1 MTQVWEH
8 SQATGGQLLV
18 LLAIADFADDH
29 GKAWPS
35 VSTLAKKSRITKRHT
50 QKAIKQ
56 LKDMGELVVDQ
67 GASGH
72 WGTNLY
78 RITLK
83 PKGVSKCHQG
93 GELEAT
99 GGVASDAKGGEL
111 EATQSVINR
120 HKNHRVRKTPSL
132 NNPDSRIKEFFT
144 WWDIEYRRRI
154 GEPYVINGGKDG
166 ALIKNL
172 LRTFDL
178 PKLQKYA
185 LGFLDSKD
193 SWVQEHG
200 GYTIG
205 VFASQINKLIS
216 TSGGTQIQP
225 KPKEKPNADLS
236 YN

>member
-8 SQATGGQLLV
+8 SRAAGGQLLV
-18 LLAIADFADDH
+18 LLAIADFADDY

-35 VSTLAKKSRITKRHT
+35 VSTLAKKARITKRHT
-50 QKAIKQ
+50 QKVIKQ

-83 PKGVSKCHQG
+83 PEGVANCHQG

-120 HKNHRVRKTPSL
+120 QKNHRERKTPSL
-132 NNPDSRIKEFFT
+132 KNSDPRIKEFFT
-144 WWDIEYRRRI
+144 WWDIEYQRRI
-154 GEPYVINGGKDG
+154 GEPYVISGGKEG
-166 ALIKNL
+166 SLIKNL

-178 PKLQKYA
+178 PKLKKYA
-185 LGFLDSKD
+185 LRFLDSKD
-193 SWVQEHG
+193 SWVRERG

-205 VFASQINKLIS
+205 VFASQFNKLTS
-216 TSGGTQIQP
+216 TAKAIDNRPQR
-225 KPKEKPNADLS
+225 KEMPA
-236 YN
+236 

>member
-35 VSTLAKKSRITKRHT
+35 VSTLAKKARITKRHT

-67 GASGH
+67 GASGY

-83 PKGVSKCHQG
+83 PEGVAKCRQG

-111 EATQSVINR
+111 EDTQSVIN
-120 HKNHRVRKTPSL
+120 HQKNHRARKTPSL
-132 NNPDSRIKEFFT
+132 KTSDSRIKEFFT
-144 WWDIEYRRRI
+144 WWDIEYQRRI

-193 SWVQEHG
+193 SWVREHS

-205 VFASQINKLIS
+205 VFASQINKQ
-216 TSGGTQIQP
+216 TSIAKANDNHP
-225 KPKEKPNADLS
+225 PRKEMPT
-236 YN
+236 